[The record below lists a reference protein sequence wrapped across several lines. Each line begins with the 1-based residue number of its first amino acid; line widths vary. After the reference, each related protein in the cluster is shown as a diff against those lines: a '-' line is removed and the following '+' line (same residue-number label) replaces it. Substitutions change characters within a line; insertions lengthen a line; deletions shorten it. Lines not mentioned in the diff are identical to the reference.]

1 VESPSATSRAR
12 RQALLVGC
20 LAAAALALAGCGALG
35 YTSGKGDKTKG
46 KTLFQNKCGSCHTLA
61 DAGTSGT
68 IGPNLDAAFSQALA
82 AGMTEGTVRQ
92 VVRGQIAYAITTT
105 STGAPGMP
113 KSIVKGADA
122 RDVATYVASAVVKD
136 AAANP
141 SGAPAPAPA
150 PAPSPAPTTTATTTT
165 TTTPAP
171 SGGGNAAQAAAGK
184 KVFTGAGGCGSCHTL
199 KDAGTNGTVGP
210 DLDNL
215 RSDAQKAGKPL
226 DAYIHESIAD
236 PNAYVV
242 PGFPKGVMPP
252 DFSSTLGKQQI
263 DDLVAYLLSAT
274 GGG

>member
-1 VESPSATSRAR
+1 V
-12 RQALLVGC
+12 
-20 LAAAALALAGCGALG
+20 LAGCGALG

-61 DAGTSGT
+61 DAGTSGA

-82 AGMTEGTVRQ
+82 VGMTEGTVRQ

-113 KSIVKGADA
+113 KGIVKGADA

-141 SGAPAPAPA
+141 SGVPAPAPAPA
-150 PAPSPAPTTTATTTT
+150 PATTTTTTT

-210 DLDNL
+210 NLDTL

-252 DFSSTLGKQQI
+252 DFLSTLGKQQV

-274 GGG
+274 GSG